1 MDRNEYQFK
10 TKLWEYEGQGAWY
23 FVTLP
28 KDTAAEIKQLFGT
41 LRRGWGSIPVEATV
55 GDTVWKTSIFPDKE
69 SDSYLLPI
77 KSAVRKA
84 EQLGKGDQVVLI
96 LRIIR

>member
-10 TKLWEYEGQGAWY
+10 AKLWEYEGAGAWF

-28 KDTAAEIKQLFGT
+28 KDTSSEIKQLFGT
-41 LRRGWGSIPVEATV
+41 PRRGWGSIPVEATI

-69 SDSYLLPI
+69 SGSYMLPV

-84 EQLGKGDQVVLI
+84 EGVGKGDEVVLVI
-96 LRIIR
+96 RIIR